1 MAHITSDRVKESTTT
16 TGTGAL
22 TLSGAI
28 TGFRAFSA
36 VCATSDTVHYAI
48 QAVDG
53 SGVPTGDWE
62 VGLGTYSAA
71 NTLTRTTILS
81 SSNAGAAVVFAAGT
95 KHVWID
101 LPASQLAAL
110 DGATKLFLTT
120 PATPGFDPL
129 FVGPSS
135 AVTLSNSN
143 KTATP
148 ASSAPYNHMF
158 GTPPRWTGKRY
169 FEIVPSTTS
178 FTAVGLAGG
187 GGHIKKGDGANLGSY
202 YIGQV
207 GWESSGA
214 IKTPNRVA
222 TAITLTTIQAWAAAD
237 RCCIAADLDS
247 MLVWFRTNAGNWN
260 NNASNNPST
269 GVGGIDL
276 SWALSGASNNLI
288 WPAMNSGSTGAQNMY
303 LLAADFTQSV
313 PSGYTAWGA

>member
-1 MAHITSDRVKESTTT
+1 MAHITADRVKETTTT

-22 TLSGAI
+22 TLAGAM

-36 VCATSDTVHYAI
+36 VCATSDTIYYAI

-62 VGLGTYSAA
+62 VGFGAYSAT
-71 NTLTRTTILS
+71 NTLTRTTVLA
-81 SSNAGAAVVFAAGT
+81 SSNAGAAVNFAAGT
-95 KHVWID
+95 KQVWID
-101 LPASQLAAL
+101 LAASQLAAL
-110 DGATKLFLTT
+110 DGITRLFIAA
-120 PATPGFDPL
+120 PANPGFDPL
-129 FVGPSS
+129 FVGPTS

-148 ASSAPYNHMF
+148 ASSTPYNHMF

-187 GGHIKKGDGANLGSY
+187 AGHMKQGDGGNLGAL
-202 YIGQV
+202 ILGQL
-207 GWESSGA
+207 GWDSAGA
-214 IKTPNRVA
+214 VKSTKREG
-222 TAITLTTIQAWAAAD
+222 TAVTVSTIQTWAGAD
-237 RCCIAADLDS
+237 TCCIAADLDA

-260 NNASNNPST
+260 NSASNNPST

-288 WPAMNSGSTGAQNMY
+288 WPAMNSGSTGAQVMR